1 MVEKVIGS
9 ESYDSNGMIV
19 SVGDY
24 TIRKRKKVGFMEV
37 ILGTRE
43 DCAYGY
49 MVALLVYHS
58 ILISVSVDNPVVVKS
73 YSEAMRLFVM
83 TVNEAH
89 LHLERQKALG
99 QFAHLRR
106 EFLEKHRRVTFV
118 NLLTSGK
125 LTEHLYQIEQEA
137 MSRFERL
144 TKQLA
149 QEQGVTEELKA
160 RDQMMWIGR
169 MNNIRQQAEEVI
181 LSELIYS

>member
-1 MVEKVIGS
+1 MS
-9 ESYDSNGMIV
+9 EITYTMQK
-19 SVGDY
+19 DY
-24 TIRKRKKVGFMEV
+24 LIPDLALPPQPEV
-37 ILGTRE
+37 PLG
-43 DCAYGY
+43 
-49 MVALLVYHS
+49 
-58 ILISVSVDNPVVVKS
+58 K
-73 YSEAMRLFVM
+73 F
-83 TVNEAH
+83 AH
-89 LHLERQKALG
+89 LQPEVPLG
-99 QFAHLRR
+99 KFAHLRR
-106 EFLEKHRRVTFV
+106 EFLEKHRRVTFA

-137 MSRFERL
+137 MRRFECL

>member
-1 MVEKVIGS
+1 MS
-9 ESYDSNGMIV
+9 EITYTMQK
-19 SVGDY
+19 DY
-24 TIRKRKKVGFMEV
+24 LIPDLALPPQPEV
-37 ILGTRE
+37 PLG
-43 DCAYGY
+43 
-49 MVALLVYHS
+49 
-58 ILISVSVDNPVVVKS
+58 K
-73 YSEAMRLFVM
+73 
-83 TVNEAH
+83 
-89 LHLERQKALG
+89 
-99 QFAHLRR
+99 FAHLRR

-137 MSRFERL
+137 MRRFDRL

-160 RDQMMWIGR
+160 SDQMTWIGR

>member
-1 MVEKVIGS
+1 MS
-9 ESYDSNGMIV
+9 EITYTMKK
-19 SVGDY
+19 DY
-24 TIRKRKKVGFMEV
+24 LIPDLVLPPQPEV
-37 ILGTRE
+37 PLG
-43 DCAYGY
+43 
-49 MVALLVYHS
+49 
-58 ILISVSVDNPVVVKS
+58 K
-73 YSEAMRLFVM
+73 
-83 TVNEAH
+83 
-89 LHLERQKALG
+89 
-99 QFAHLRR
+99 FAHLRR

-137 MSRFERL
+137 MRRFDRL

-160 RDQMMWIGR
+160 SDQMTWIGR